1 MFEDCFHIFGQA
13 INRLL
18 ICDIEDVNEATK
30 TVEMFI
36 TLVGQDSGNDRTTC
50 RASAYVYI

>member
-1 MFEDCFHIFGQA
+1 MFEDFFHILGQY
-13 INRLL
+13 INGSL

>member
-1 MFEDCFHIFGQA
+1 MFEDCVHVLGQHINGS
-13 INRLL
+13 L
-18 ICDIEDVNEATK
+18 ICDIEDVNEASK